1 MPQRGRGSTV
11 PQSEP
16 SLPTNR
22 VFVVQFRAQ
31 PTGASTSYDGR
42 VEHLVS
48 GRVARFHSLEE
59 LLGFMIHVLTDVEA
73 QADLP

>member
-1 MPQRGRGSTV
+1 MPPHGRGSTV
-11 PQSEP
+11 PPSEP

-31 PTGASTSYDGR
+31 PAGVSPSYDGR

-48 GRVARFHSLEE
+48 GQVARFHSLEE
-59 LLGFMIHVLTDVEA
+59 LLGFMVSVLADVQA
-73 QADLP
+73 QSDTP